1 MFVNSE
7 KDIDWTHKTLP
18 EVATGLLILEEP
30 DYKNY
35 LIKKFGS
42 LFGRNGELWSEC
54 LLITLIQEDL
64 QNFGKGSSV

>member
-30 DYKNY
+30 DYKKY
-35 LIKKFGS
+35 LIKKCS
-42 LFGRNGELWSEC
+42 LFWKKWRIMERMLTHNLDSR
-54 LLITLIQEDL
+54 
-64 QNFGKGSSV
+64 